1 MDFQSLSFEGDT
13 PSSSYSVPVYQCGPE
28 EGTPQIYLQAAM
40 HADEHPG
47 TMVLHHLLDLL
58 EAAETKGLLKARF
71 TILPIVNPLGLA
83 HLSFHTHR
91 GRYHPVLG
99 LNYNRAWPDF
109 GKILLADDVF
119 LSDLGDDVIAN
130 KKAVRRAITR
140 WLDAQKPVTALEKH
154 RDIIMRFAARAD
166 MVLDLHCDDIALN
179 HIFIVPQNLP
189 RYQGLADWMGS
200 AATLMAEDSGG
211 GSFDEV
217 WSGLWITLQRELSD
231 YPWPEPI
238 LSATLEY
245 RGQQDVCDS
254 LNHQDA
260 RNLYHFFCEEGLI
273 DEACQETRPASSA
286 PTDLNAC
293 EVLRVDKPGL
303 IAYQVALGDVVK
315 KGDVIAELISLDG
328 PRAVRERT
336 PLYAGTDGVVFSLN
350 QMKYVWP
357 SVSIAKIAGAQKL
370 DSRGDYLLED

>member
-28 EGTPQIYLQAAM
+28 DGAPQIYLQAAM

-58 EAAETKGLLKARF
+58 EVAETKGLLKARF

-109 GKILLADDVF
+109 GKILLADELF
-119 LSDLGDDVIAN
+119 LSDLGDDVMAN
-130 KKAVRRAITR
+130 KKAVRRAIMR

-273 DEACQETRPASSA
+273 DEACQETRPASPA

-303 IAYQVALGDVVK
+303 IAYQVALGDVVE

-357 SVSIAKIAGAQKL
+357 SVSIAKIAGTQKL

>member
-28 EGTPQIYLQAAM
+28 DGAPQIYLQAAM

-58 EAAETKGLLKARF
+58 EAADTKGLLKARF

-109 GKILLADDVF
+109 GKILLADELF
-119 LSDLGDDVIAN
+119 LSDLGDDVMAN
-130 KKAVRRAITR
+130 KKAVRRAIMR

-303 IAYQVALGDVVK
+303 IAYQVALGDKVK

-357 SVSIAKIAGAQKL
+357 SVSIAKIAGTQKL

>member
-1 MDFQSLSFEGDT
+1 MEYESYSFSGDT
-13 PSSSYSVPVYQCGPE
+13 PSSSFSVPVYQCGP
-28 EGTPQIYLQAAM
+28 TDNVPHIYLQAAM

-47 TMVLHHLLDLL
+47 TMVLHHLLDKL
-58 EAAETKGLLKARF
+58 EAAEKAGYLRARF

-91 GRYHPVLG
+91 GRYHPVQG

-109 GKILLADDVF
+109 GKILLEDEVF
-119 LSDLGDDVIAN
+119 LSALGDDKAAN
-130 KKAVRRAITR
+130 KQAVRSAIIR
-140 WLDAQKPVTALEKH
+140 WLDAQNPVTALDKH
-154 RDIIMRFAARAD
+154 RDIIMRFAATAD

-217 WSGLWITLQRELSD
+217 WSGLWITLQKALPDRAF
-231 YPWPEPI
+231 PEPI

-245 RGQQDVCDS
+245 RGQQDVFDN
-254 LNHQDA
+254 LNKQDA
-260 RNLYHFFCEEGLI
+260 LNLYHFFCDEGLI
-273 DEACQETRPASSA
+273 ADKPSVIRPSSPP

-303 IAYQVALGDVVK
+303 IAYQVELGAQVK

-328 PRAVRERT
+328 PNAVRERA
-336 PLYAGTDGVVFSLN
+336 PIYAGTDGGCIFS
-350 QMKYVWP
+350 
-357 SVSIAKIAGAQKL
+357 
-370 DSRGDYLLED
+370 

>member
-1 MDFQSLSFEGDT
+1 MEFQSIPFTGDT
-13 PSSSYSVPVYQCGPE
+13 PSSHFSVPVYQCGPSE
-28 EGTPQIYLQAAM
+28 DAPTIYLQAAM

-47 TMVLHHLLDLL
+47 TMVLHHLLDML
-58 EAAETKGLLKARF
+58 EEAEIKGSLRARF

-83 HLSFHTHR
+83 HLSFHTHS
-91 GRYHPVLG
+91 GRYHPVMG
-99 LNYNRAWPDF
+99 LNYNRAWPNF
-109 GKILLADDVF
+109 GKILLQDEMF
-119 LSDLGDDVIAN
+119 LSQLGQDKDAN
-130 KKAVRRAITR
+130 KKAVKAGIIR
-140 WLDAQKPVTALEKH
+140 WLDAQNPVTALDKH
-154 RDIIMRFAARAD
+154 RDIIMRFAAKAD

-217 WSGLWITLQRELSD
+217 WSGLWIALQRELPD
-231 YPWPEPI
+231 IPFPDPI

-245 RGQQDVCDS
+245 RGQQDVFDD
-254 LNHQDA
+254 LNKQDA

-273 DEACQETRPASSA
+273 DEVPDVKRPVSPA

-293 EVLRVDKPGL
+293 EVLRVEKPGL
-303 IAYQVALGDVVK
+303 IAYQVALGDVVQ
-315 KGDVIAELISLDG
+315 KGDLIADLISLDG
-328 PRAVRERT
+328 QRAVRERT
-336 PLYAGTDGVVFSLN
+336 PIYAGTDGVVISLN

-357 SVSIAKIAGAQKL
+357 SVSIAKIAGTQKL

>member
-1 MDFQSLSFEGDT
+1 MEYESYSFSGDT
-13 PSSSYSVPVYQCGPE
+13 PSSSFSVPVYQCGPIDNV
-28 EGTPQIYLQAAM
+28 PHIYLQAAM

-47 TMVLHHLLDLL
+47 TMVLHHLLDKL
-58 EAAETKGLLKARF
+58 EAAEKAGYLRARF

-91 GRYHPVLG
+91 GRYHPVQG

-109 GKILLADDVF
+109 GKILLEDEVF
-119 LSDLGDDVIAN
+119 LSALGDDKAAN
-130 KKAVRRAITR
+130 KQAVRSAIIR
-140 WLDAQKPVTALEKH
+140 WLDAQNPVTALDKH
-154 RDIIMRFAARAD
+154 RDIIMRFAATAD

-217 WSGLWITLQRELSD
+217 WSGLWITLQKALPDRAF
-231 YPWPEPI
+231 PEPI

-245 RGQQDVCDS
+245 RGQQDVFDN
-254 LNHQDA
+254 LNKQDA
-260 RNLYHFFCEEGLI
+260 LNLYHFFCDEGLI
-273 DEACQETRPASSA
+273 ADKPSVARPSSPP

-303 IAYQVALGDVVK
+303 IAYQVELGAQVK
-315 KGDVIAELISLDG
+315 KGDVIADLISLDG
-328 PRAVRERT
+328 PNAVRERT
-336 PLYAGTDGVVFSLN
+336 PIYAGTDGVVFSLN

-357 SVSIAKIAGAQKL
+357 SVSIAKIAGTQKL

>member
-1 MDFQSLSFEGDT
+1 MEYESYSFSGDT
-13 PSSSYSVPVYQCGPE
+13 PSSSFSVPVYQCGPADNV
-28 EGTPQIYLQAAM
+28 PHIYLQAAM

-47 TMVLHHLLDLL
+47 TMVLHHLLDKL
-58 EAAETKGLLKARF
+58 EAAEKAGYLRARF

-91 GRYHPVLG
+91 GRYHPVQG

-109 GKILLADDVF
+109 GKILLEDEVF
-119 LSDLGDDVIAN
+119 LSTLGDDKAAN
-130 KKAVRRAITR
+130 KQAVRSAIIR
-140 WLDAQKPVTALEKH
+140 WLDAQNPVTALDKH
-154 RDIIMRFAARAD
+154 RDIIMRFAATAD

-217 WSGLWITLQRELSD
+217 WSGLWITLQKALPDSSF
-231 YPWPEPI
+231 PEPI

-245 RGQQDVCDS
+245 RGQQDVFDN
-254 LNHQDA
+254 LNKQDA
-260 RNLYHFFCEEGLI
+260 LNLYHFFCDEGLI
-273 DEACQETRPASSA
+273 ADKPSVTRPSSPP

-303 IAYQVALGDVVK
+303 IAYQVELGAQVK

-328 PRAVRERT
+328 PNAVRERT
-336 PLYAGTDGVVFSLN
+336 PIYAGTDGVVFSLN

-357 SVSIAKIAGAQKL
+357 PVSIAKIAGTQKL

>member
-28 EGTPQIYLQAAM
+28 DGAPQIYLQAAM

-58 EAAETKGLLKARF
+58 EAAEAKGLLKARF

-109 GKILLADDVF
+109 GKILLADELF
-119 LSDLGDDVIAN
+119 LSDLGDDVMAN
-130 KKAVRRAITR
+130 KKAVRRAIMR
-140 WLDAQKPVTALEKH
+140 WIDAQKPVTALEKH

-200 AATLMAEDSGG
+200 AATLIAEDSGG

-273 DEACQETRPASSA
+273 DEACQEIRPSSPA

-293 EVLRVDKPGL
+293 EVLRVDKAGL
-303 IAYQVALGDVVK
+303 IAYQVALGDKVK
-315 KGDVIAELISLDG
+315 KRDVIAELISLDG

-357 SVSIAKIAGAQKL
+357 SVSIAKIAGTQKL

>member
-1 MDFQSLSFEGDT
+1 MDFQSLTFEGDT

-28 EGTPQIYLQAAM
+28 DGAPQIYLQAAM

-47 TMVLHHLLDLL
+47 TMVLHHLLDML
-58 EAAETKGLLKARF
+58 EAAEAKGLLKARF

-109 GKILLADDVF
+109 GKIVIADELFLAE
-119 LSDLGDDVIAN
+119 LGDDVLAN
-130 KKAVRRAITR
+130 KKAVRRAIIR

-217 WSGLWITLQRELSD
+217 WSGLWITLQKELAD

-273 DEACQETRPASSA
+273 DEACQETRPSSPA

-336 PLYAGTDGVVFSLN
+336 PLCAGTDGVVFSLN

-357 SVSIAKIAGAQKL
+357 SVSIAKIAGTQKL

>member
-28 EGTPQIYLQAAM
+28 DGAPQIYLQAAM

-58 EAAETKGLLKARF
+58 EAADTKGLLKARF

-109 GKILLADDVF
+109 GKILLADELF
-119 LSDLGDDVIAN
+119 LSDLGDDVMAN
-130 KKAVRRAITR
+130 KKAVRRAIMR

-273 DEACQETRPASSA
+273 DEACQEKRPSSPA

-303 IAYQVALGDVVK
+303 IAYQVALGDKVK

-357 SVSIAKIAGAQKL
+357 SVSIAKIAGTQKL

>member
-1 MDFQSLSFEGDT
+1 MDFQSLTFEGDT
-13 PSSSYSVPVYQCGPE
+13 PSSSYSVPIYQCGPE

-109 GKILLADDVF
+109 GKILLADEAF
-119 LSDLGDDVIAN
+119 LSDLGDDVMAN
-130 KKAVRRAITR
+130 KQAVRRAIMR

-217 WSGLWITLQRELSD
+217 WSGLWITLQKELPD

-260 RNLYHFFCEEGLI
+260 RNLYHFFCDEGLI
-273 DEACQETRPASSA
+273 DDACQETRPSSPA

-357 SVSIAKIAGAQKL
+357 SVSIAKIAGTQKL